1 MDGMKQ
7 LFKVARISAGKVKWE
22 DWLELNEHQ
31 ARLIANS
38 GYGKRKEGYLLNEN
52 VVLELLKH
60 KISRTARFALR
71 VLLIDVR
78 KGYAMV
84 VYI

>member
-1 MDGMKQ
+1 MKKPY
-7 LFKVARISAGKVKWE
+7 KVARISRNKVKWE
-22 DWLELNEHQ
+22 DWLELSEDQ
-31 ARLIANS
+31 AKMIADS
-38 GYGKRKEGYLLNEN
+38 SCGKRKEGYLLNEN
-52 VVLELLKH
+52 VILELLGQ
-60 KISRTARFALR
+60 KISRAVRFALH